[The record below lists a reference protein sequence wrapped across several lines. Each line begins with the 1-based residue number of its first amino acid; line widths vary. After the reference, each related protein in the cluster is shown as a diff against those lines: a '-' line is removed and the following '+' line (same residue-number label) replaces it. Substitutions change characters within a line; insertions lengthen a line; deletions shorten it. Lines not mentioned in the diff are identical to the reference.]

1 MVYKLVAMLLVSWP
15 ASCSVKD
22 EKDLLKAIEHLVH
35 EPLTSISLQRDPFSW
50 PILVHNVS
58 QSITKPKQAV
68 KPKAPSLGWSLTGI
82 SLTKR
87 GNYALFADGKTTK
100 LAKANEQLGN
110 GWRVASIENQK
121 VICKH
126 QTGAARELIV

>member
-1 MVYKLVAMLLVSWP
+1 MVYKCIAALLFCS
-15 ASCSVKD
+15 SLFGSVKD

-35 EPLTSISLQRDPFSW
+35 EPLTHIGLQRYPFSW
-50 PILVHNVS
+50 PALVHNVS
-58 QSITKPKQAV
+58 QAITRPKQAT
-68 KPKAPSLGWSLTGI
+68 KPKAPPLSWSLTGI

-110 GWRVASIENQK
+110 GWRVTSIENQK
-121 VICKH
+121 VVCKH
-126 QTGAARELIV
+126 QTGVAR